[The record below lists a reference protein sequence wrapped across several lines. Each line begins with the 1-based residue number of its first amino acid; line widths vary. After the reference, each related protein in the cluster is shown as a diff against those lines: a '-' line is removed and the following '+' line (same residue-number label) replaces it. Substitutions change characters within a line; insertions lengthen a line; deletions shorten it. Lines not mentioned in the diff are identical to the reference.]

1 MYRLLYRSSKYFI
14 VIKYIFYQLIL
25 YTKHYYSQYT
35 DEEPKMRLLCQQ
47 KSLFYILGER
57 NVYHTQEFST
67 KNALETEILEDCRKG
82 IGQQ

>member
-1 MYRLLYRSSKYFI
+1 MPSITIPSIQMK
-14 VIKYIFYQLIL
+14 
-25 YTKHYYSQYT
+25 SQ
-35 DEEPKMRLLCQQ
+35 KWGCCAS